1 MNPSQKKLMLRAAL
15 AGGAAAFGTWIILDR
30 VIDKNLERG
39 ANEIIDRVAPRMRT
53 ELQAQLDR
61 EVPPRIRQTLDEV
74 LTEYGITQQTTS
86 NVARILNLIPGGSR

>member
-1 MNPSQKKLMLRAAL
+1 MNSSQKKLLLKAAL
-15 AGGAAAFGTWIILDR
+15 AGGAAAFASWIVLDK
-30 VIDKNLERG
+30 VIDSNLERS
-39 ANEIIDRVAPRMRT
+39 ANELIDRVAPRMRT

-86 NVARILNLIPGGSR
+86 NVARILNLIPGGR

>member
-1 MNPSQKKLMLRAAL
+1 MNTSQKKLLLRSIL
-15 AGGAAAFGTWIILDR
+15 AGGAAAFGSWLILDR
-30 VIDKNLERG
+30 VIDKNIGRSADAL
-39 ANEIIDRVAPRMRT
+39 IDAVAPRMRS

-86 NVARILNLIPGGSR
+86 NIARILNALPGGR

>member
-1 MNPSQKKLMLRAAL
+1 MNPSQKKLLLRSIL
-15 AGGAAAFGTWIILDR
+15 AGGAAAFGSWLILDR
-30 VIDKNLERG
+30 VIDKNIGRSADAL
-39 ANEIIDRVAPRMRT
+39 IDAVAPRMRS

-86 NVARILNLIPGGSR
+86 NIARILNALPGGR

>member
-1 MNPSQKKLMLRAAL
+1 MNTSQKKLLLRSIL
-15 AGGAAAFGTWIILDR
+15 AGGAVAFGSWLILDR
-30 VIDKNLERG
+30 VIDKNIGRSADAL
-39 ANEIIDRVAPRMRT
+39 IDAVAPRMRS

-86 NVARILNLIPGGSR
+86 NIARILNALPGGR

>member
-1 MNPSQKKLMLRAAL
+1 MNTSQKQLLLRSIL
-15 AGGAAAFGTWIILDR
+15 AGGAVAFGSWLILDR
-30 VIDKNLERG
+30 VIDKNIGRSADAL
-39 ANEIIDRVAPRMRT
+39 IDAVAPRMRS

-86 NVARILNLIPGGSR
+86 NIARILNALPGGR